1 MLTYPQLILIKN
13 IKYQLLMLK
22 ITLKSILATVISLG
36 LLASCAYKKDGCGAN
51 CSSAKGNYKEE
62 NKLAPKDAKAEAK
75 AEDKTTE
82 KKAKKKVKKAK
93 VVKTEASAEKT
104 AEKTEEKPAKK

>member
-1 MLTYPQLILIKN
+1 
-13 IKYQLLMLK
+13 MLK

-62 NKLAPKDAKAEAK
+62 NKLAPKDSKAEKTEAK
-75 AEDKTTE
+75 AEEKTAE